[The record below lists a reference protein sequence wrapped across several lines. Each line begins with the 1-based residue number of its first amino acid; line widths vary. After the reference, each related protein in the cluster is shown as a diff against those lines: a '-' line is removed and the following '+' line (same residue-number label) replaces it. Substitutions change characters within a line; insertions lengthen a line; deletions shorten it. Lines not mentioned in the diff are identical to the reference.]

1 MFTRSPRLA
10 SAVLAGALALSP
22 LAVPAQASAAPVTP
36 LTAPAAAPASVQVDG
51 AVNVRDI
58 GGYTAADGRRVRS
71 GLVYRAAS
79 LSEVTDTGVAQL
91 GRLGLTASVDF
102 RSGLEVMLSGPDRL
116 PGGVAPVAAPIGTV
130 SPTLLDL
137 LPELLQMI
145 LADDKPGEF
154 MAVTYRGFIHDPDTR
169 TRFADTLRR
178 IASGQGAV
186 LYHCTEGKDRTGVM
200 TAILLTVLGVDKAQ
214 VYDDY
219 MHSNE
224 LLAEKNEEELAEL
237 AKYGIDPAL
246 IEPLLTVR
254 TSYLDA
260 AFDQIKRDYGT
271 FDAFLT
277 QGLGIDAAT
286 QAALRTRLLQ

>member
-1 MFTRSPRLA
+1 MR
-10 SAVLAGALALSP
+10 
-22 LAVPAQASAAPVTP
+22 
-36 LTAPAAAPASVQVDG
+36 
-51 AVNVRDI
+51 N
-58 GGYTAADGRRVRS
+58 
-71 GLVYRAAS
+71 GLVYRSAS
-79 LSEVTDTGVAQL
+79 LSDVTPAGVAQL
-91 GRLGLTASVDF
+91 GRLGLGASVDF
-102 RSGLEVMLSGPDRL
+102 RSGLEVMLDGPDRL
-116 PGGVAPVAAPIGTV
+116 PGGAAPVAAPIDVV
-130 SPTLLDL
+130 SLTLL
-137 LPELLQMI
+137 ELMPDVLKAI

-154 MAVTYRGFIHDPDTR
+154 MALSYRGFVHDPASR
-169 TRFADTLRR
+169 KQFADTLRR

-200 TAILLTVLGVDKAQ
+200 TAILLTLLGVDKAQ

-219 MHSNE
+219 LRSNE
-224 LLAEKNEEELAEL
+224 ELAAKNKEELAEL

-254 TSYLDA
+254 ASYLDA

-286 QAALRTRLLQ
+286 QQALRTRLLQ

>member
-1 MFTRSPRLA
+1 MVARFPRLA
-10 SAVLAGALALSP
+10 SAALVGALVLSP
-22 LAVPAQASAAPVTP
+22 LTVPVQASAAPVA
-36 LTAPAAAPASVQVDG
+36 APAFTPASVQVDG
-51 AVNVRDI
+51 AVNVRDV
-58 GGYTAADGRRVRS
+58 GGYTTADGRRVRS
-71 GLVYRAAS
+71 GLVYRSAS
-79 LSEVTDTGVAQL
+79 LSDVTPAGIAQL
-91 GRLGLTASVDF
+91 GGLGLTASVDF
-102 RSGLEVMLSGPDRL
+102 RSGLEVMLDGPDRL
-116 PGGVAPVAAPIGTV
+116 PAGTAPVAAPIDVV
-130 SPTLLDL
+130 SLTLL
-137 LPELLQMI
+137 ELMPDVLKAI

-154 MAVTYRGFIHDPDTR
+154 MALSYRGFVHDPASR
-169 TRFADTLRR
+169 EQFADTLRR

-200 TAILLTVLGVDKAQ
+200 TAILLTLLGVDKAQ

-219 MHSNE
+219 LRSNE
-224 LLAEKNEEELAEL
+224 ELAAKNKEELAEL

-254 TSYLDA
+254 ASYLDA

-286 QAALRTRLLQ
+286 QQALRARLVQ